1 MKYTEMV
8 KQGQIKLFKSGIAN
22 ADNDAWI
29 LLEKICCVSKVDYF
43 TKMLEEVPKDMET
56 AYFEAIEKRKSRYP
70 LQYIIGEWEFMG
82 LTFKVNENVLIPRQD
97 TETLVET
104 ALRILDSDYR
114 KEGTQLEVMDMCTG
128 SGCIAISIAK
138 ACSDVNMTAVDLSE
152 KALEIAKEN
161 AVLNHIDKIKFIRS
175 DLYEDFAKDKVGY
188 YEKYDMIV
196 SNPPYINS
204 KVIDTLMPEVKNFE
218 PRMALD
224 GDEDGLKFYR
234 GISSQSNK
242 YLKKDGCLIFEIG
255 YDQAEAV
262 EEILFK
268 NWYKDIQIIKDL
280 TGKDRVVIARKK

>member
-8 KQGQIKLFKSGIAN
+8 KQGQIKLFKSSVMN
-22 ADNDAWI
+22 ADEDAWI
-29 LLEKICCVSKVDYF
+29 LLEKICKVSKVDYF
-43 TKMLEEVPKDMET
+43 TRMLEEVPKEMEE
-56 AYFEAIEKRKSRYP
+56 AYFAAIEKRKTRYP

-97 TETLVET
+97 TEVLVET
-104 ALRILDSDYR
+104 ALRILNERYR
-114 KEGTQLEVMDMCTG
+114 QEGKELEVMDMCTG
-128 SGCIAISIAK
+128 SGCIAVSIAK
-138 ACSDVNMTAVDLSE
+138 ACQDVVMTAVDLSE
-152 KALEIAKEN
+152 KALEVAKEN
-161 AVLNHIDKIKFIRS
+161 AALNHIEKISFIRS
-175 DLYEDFAKDKVGY
+175 DLYEDFAKDQDGF
-188 YEKYDMIV
+188 YERYDMIV

-204 KVIDTLMPEVKNFE
+204 GEIDTLMPEVKNFE

-242 YLKKDGCLIFEIG
+242 YLKKGGCLIFEIG
-255 YDQAEAV
+255 YNQAEAV

-280 TGKDRVVIARKK
+280 AGKDRVVVAIKK